1 MFSSF
6 LQCKNEVNV
15 NLDFTSTAK
24 DSVTISYLKY
34 FLYYVII
41 LSQNKCKISA
51 KLWQN
56 SSNNTFYMLLLFL
69 NDKINPEVKTMEK
82 KLIYVAD
89 DEINI
94 CNIIKSFLMKE
105 GYEVEAFHNGRS
117 ILDAFGKRQ
126 ADMLVI
132 DIMMPEM
139 DGYSLCSMIRQQ
151 SPVPVIF
158 VSAKDTDLDKIA
170 GLTLGGDDYLTKP
183 FSPMELVARVKSIF
197 RRVEMDKTTPKS
209 NLKIIIKD
217 ITIDT
222 DNKQVIF
229 EDKSIG
235 LTMMEFSLLS
245 YLALNKDRAIGRN
258 ELLDK
263 VWGFENEVETRAT
276 DDMIKR
282 VRKKLSDAGSTLKVE
297 TIWGFG
303 FRIQDKE

>member
-1 MFSSF
+1 
-6 LQCKNEVNV
+6 
-15 NLDFTSTAK
+15 
-24 DSVTISYLKY
+24 
-34 FLYYVII
+34 
-41 LSQNKCKISA
+41 
-51 KLWQN
+51 
-56 SSNNTFYMLLLFL
+56 
-69 NDKINPEVKTMEK
+69 MEK

-105 GYEVEAFHNGRS
+105 GYEVEAFHDGRS
-117 ILDAFGKRQ
+117 ILDAFSKRQ

-151 SPVPVIF
+151 SAVPVIF

-170 GLTLGGDDYLTKP
+170 GLTLGADDYLTKP

-197 RRVEMDKTTPKS
+197 RRIEMDNTTPKS
-209 NLKIIIKD
+209 NLNIIIKD

-222 DNKQVIF
+222 DNKQVTF
-229 EDKSIG
+229 EGKSIG

-282 VRKKLSDAGSTLKVE
+282 VRKKLSDAGSTLKIE